1 VDGDFEGRGKE
12 VSDGGKP
19 VQTMFLP
26 LGYEALREDGGGKN
40 KVSPGFP
47 LWCTVSGNG
56 MSYLQNELGRWV
68 RFFKMP

>member
-47 LWCTVSGNG
+47 LCCAVSGSG
-56 MSYLQNELGRWV
+56 MSYLRNELGGGFV
-68 RFFKMP
+68 FSK